1 MKHLI
6 KEAMN
11 SRDKLV
17 KEQVISML
25 ISEGYGTYAKRLKEF
40 DFIVAHVYNRAYIEV
55 AAMFP
60 STGEIVIN
68 PAFLADEKTFSQL
81 SLVVRHELLHF
92 LLVHEKRLFDHLKA
106 TDPEFE
112 KTYRKASIHEL
123 ANLAM
128 DWELSD
134 LGYDDHDKKVAKNL
148 TLNGKVLG
156 GLVLESDHP
165 EWVGKPMEEIFTLL
179 RKEHEERLKA
189 NNTTKGPKQ
198 KVTIKKATHTQE
210 YRDAYNKI
218 MKKYDDPS
226 FSDKDL
232 ANLILDLE
240 AGVEISLD

>member
-1 MKHLI
+1 MISYIHYSMKGNYPMKHLI

-92 LLVHEKRLFDHLKA
+92 LLVHEKRLFDRRF
-106 TDPEFE
+106 DPLW
-112 KTYRKASIHEL
+112 RKSQCR
-123 ANLAM
+123 
-128 DWELSD
+128 
-134 LGYDDHDKKVAKNL
+134 G
-148 TLNGKVLG
+148 
-156 GLVLESDHP
+156 
-165 EWVGKPMEEIFTLL
+165 
-179 RKEHEERLKA
+179 
-189 NNTTKGPKQ
+189 
-198 KVTIKKATHTQE
+198 
-210 YRDAYNKI
+210 
-218 MKKYDDPS
+218 
-226 FSDKDL
+226 
-232 ANLILDLE
+232 
-240 AGVEISLD
+240 